1 MQLLVFVSDDGTAD
15 GTGPLLFLPA
25 GPESALPRNPR
36 SLEWRYFA
44 TIDEGDNLATSEPD
58 LKVAL
63 AAVGYYIAHR
73 LISL

>member
-25 GPESALPRNPR
+25 SPEAALPPNPR

-44 TIDEGDNLATSEPD
+44 TINEDDNLATSEPS
-58 LKVAL
+58 LMGSL
-63 AAVGYYIAHR
+63 ATHGYHIAHR